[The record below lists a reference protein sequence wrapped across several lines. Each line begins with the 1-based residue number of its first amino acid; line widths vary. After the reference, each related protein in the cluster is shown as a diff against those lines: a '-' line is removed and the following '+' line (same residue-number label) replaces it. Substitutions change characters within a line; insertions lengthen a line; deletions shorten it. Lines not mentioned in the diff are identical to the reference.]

1 MARTRRKKS
10 TTTNTTKNKNKNN
23 KNKNKVNVIVKVNA
37 GGGSGGGGGGGAGG
51 SGAGGG
57 MYDIYHHPQQ
67 PISSSNNNNN
77 NNDGVV
83 LRGIHDDVK
92 GLYDF
97 VDLSSRHKTDTNM
110 HREHMSAVD
119 DLLNRKFNEFSHF
132 VAENEMRNVGR
143 TNALQASL
151 DSIHHL
157 IPHREEIMREANNM
171 STTGTNTEKY
181 NMTDPRDWASVGTM
195 TNVPLLLSK
204 GVGSEPTGVSSLGT
218 MTTVQNIG
226 IRRPRPIR
234 SSSSTSSS
242 TSTLA
247 LVPRGGGGGG
257 IEMVDSMFNPLFED
271 VTYDRLASSSSSSS
285 SPQKRQRYTIDPMYR
300 HLLENQVSIMS
311 PETTMALALRDV
323 PDSTLATVST
333 STRKKRSSSSRS
345 KK

>member
-1 MARTRRKKS
+1 
-10 TTTNTTKNKNKNN
+10 
-23 KNKNKVNVIVKVNA
+23 
-37 GGGSGGGGGGGAGG
+37 
-51 SGAGGG
+51 
-57 MYDIYHHPQQ
+57 
-67 PISSSNNNNN
+67 
-77 NNDGVV
+77 
-83 LRGIHDDVK
+83 
-92 GLYDF
+92 
-97 VDLSSRHKTDTNM
+97 
-110 HREHMSAVD
+110 
-119 DLLNRKFNEFSHF
+119 
-132 VAENEMRNVGR
+132 
-143 TNALQASL
+143 
-151 DSIHHL
+151 
-157 IPHREEIMREANNM
+157 
-171 STTGTNTEKY
+171 
-181 NMTDPRDWASVGTM
+181 M

-234 SSSSTSSS
+234 SSSSSSS
-242 TSTLA
+242 STTSTLA

-271 VTYDRLASSSSSSS
+271 VTYDRLASSSSS